1 MSPSS
6 SLRALIATLLLA
18 GAVSGCAFAPNPVA
32 PLRGVYTYESYDR
45 TFTLAYPLGWETTP
59 VGTLLA
65 GATFA
70 AVSPEARA
78 ALTVSARDAETQ
90 PPTPEALL
98 AGVRQAHGPRLQESA
113 VTMLNGVDAVRAVAD
128 TELDGR
134 PMRVLQYVMTNGQ
147 RVYELTLRAPAEAFP
162 EREAELEAIAA
173 SFKLR

>member
-6 SLRALIATLLLA
+6 SLRALLAALLLTA
-18 GAVSGCAFAPNPVA
+18 AVSGCAFAPNPVA

-45 TFTLAYPLGWETTP
+45 TFSLAYPLGWEMTP
-59 VGTLLA
+59 VATLPE

-70 AVSPEARA
+70 AVSLEARA
-78 ALTVSARDAETQ
+78 ALTVSARDAEPA
-90 PPTPEALL
+90 PPTPEVLL
-98 AGVRQAHGPRLQESA
+98 AGVRQAHGPRLREGA
-113 VTMLNGVDAVRAVAD
+113 LTMLNGVDAVRAVAD

-134 PMRVLQYVMTNGQ
+134 PMRVLQYVVTNGQ
-147 RVYELTLRAPAEAFP
+147 RIYELTLRAPAEAFP